1 MRDEALLRY
10 SISQET
16 PPSLLELEREFDT
29 LYETQEASSDTRPH
43 SRGTLSF

>member
-1 MRDEALLRY
+1 MRDEALLRC